1 MPKLKIDGVEIEVA
15 DGLSVLQACETVGV
29 EIPRFCYHDRLTV
42 PANCRMCLVEQ
53 VGAPKPVASCS
64 IKAAEGMDIKTSS
77 DLVHRA
83 RHGVMEFMLIN
94 HPLDCPICDQGGE
107 CDLQDQAV
115 AYGYDRSRYHEEKRA
130 VKDKDLG
137 PLVNTTM
144 TRCIHCT
151 RCIRFGEEIAG
162 VAELGLLG
170 RGENTEVG
178 TFIETFISSEVSGN
192 IIDVCPV
199 GALTSKPYQ
208 FKARPWEMRKTETI
222 DVMDAV
228 GSNIRVDSRSN
239 AEVMRVI
246 PRLHEDVNEEWI
258 SDKTR
263 FAYDGL
269 KVQRLDKCYRPQDG
283 KLAPTTWELAFDFIK
298 TELANVKGHE
308 IAAIVGD
315 QVDCEAITALKDL
328 MTALGSTH
336 LECRTDG
343 ATYDVSNRAHYIM
356 NSGISGLDEA
366 DAVLL
371 IGAMP
376 KREATMI
383 NTRLRRN
390 FVERQLVV
398 GVIGENANYSYATHY
413 LGDGP
418 VALSNLIAG
427 NGAFADVLKNAKNP
441 MIIVGAGG
449 LARKDSAAIQ
459 QLSFQ
464 LSTQYNVVREG
475 WNGYNVMQ
483 LAASRVGALDLG
495 FVSQNNKSLA
505 DIYAGCQS
513 GAIKALYV
521 LASDEIDPTQ
531 LGNAFVI
538 YQGHH
543 GDVMAQHADV
553 ILPGSAYTEKNALYV
568 NTEGR
573 VQQGRQAAFPPGD
586 AKEDWKILRALGE
599 TLLTGGVAEQMPYKT
614 LGEIRSRMIAIN
626 PVFAQIDMLQSVTGW
641 TVPSVKFT
649 PRFDTHAFVSPVQNF
664 YQTCAISRAS
674 ITMAKCVS
682 AFLEQPVERIAAE

>member
-1 MPKLKIDGVEIEVA
+1 MPKLKIDGIDIEVA
-15 DGLSVLQACETVGV
+15 DGLSVLQACETIGV

-53 VGAPKPVASCS
+53 VGAPKPIPSCAM
-64 IKAAEGMDIKTSS
+64 KAAEGMDIKTNS

-130 VKDKDLG
+130 AKDKDLG
-137 PLVNTTM
+137 PLVNTAM

-199 GALTSKPYQ
+199 GALTSKPYK
-208 FKARPWEMRKTETI
+208 FKARPWEMRKVESV

-239 AEVMRVI
+239 AEVMRI
-246 PRLHEDVNEEWI
+246 LPRLHEEINEEWI

-269 KVQRLDKCYRPQDG
+269 LVQRLDKCYRPQDG

-298 TELANVKGHE
+298 TEFKNLKGSE
-308 IAAIVGD
+308 IAAIIGD
-315 QVDCEAITALKDL
+315 QADCEAITALKDL
-328 MTALGSTH
+328 MGALGSTN

-343 ATYDVSNRAHYIM
+343 ASYDVSDRAHYIM
-356 NSGISGLDEA
+356 NSSISGIDQA
-366 DAVLL
+366 DAILL

-383 NTRLRRN
+383 NTRIRRN
-390 FVERQLVV
+390 FVERNIAVA
-398 GVIGENANYSYATHY
+398 VIGENAEYSYPTTF

-427 NGAFADVLKNAKNP
+427 NGAFAETFKNAKNP
-441 MIIVGAGG
+441 MIIVGAGS

-464 LSTQYNVVREG
+464 LATQYNVVRDD

-495 FVSQNNKSLA
+495 FTQANKSLA

-513 GAIKALYV
+513 GAIKALYI
-521 LASDEIDPTQ
+521 LDADDIDPAK
-531 LGNAFVI
+531 LGNAFII

-543 GDVMAQHADV
+543 GDVMAGHADV
-553 ILPGSAYTEKNALYV
+553 ILPGAAYTEKNALYV

-573 VQQGRQAAFPPGD
+573 VQQARQAVFPPGD
-586 AKEDWKILRALGE
+586 GKEDWKILRALGE
-599 TLLTGGVAEQMPYKT
+599 TLLDGTIAEHMPYKT
-614 LGEIRSRMIAIN
+614 LGDIRSRMIAIS
-626 PVFAQIDMLQSVTGW
+626 PIFAQIDIFQPTTNW
-641 TVPSVKFT
+641 TVPTVKAT
-649 PRFDTHAFVSPVQNF
+649 PRFDTNPFVSPVPNF

-682 AFLEQPVERIAAE
+682 AFLEEPAYRLAAE